1 MGCRSSSG
9 SCCPY
14 RPHTPGVV
22 ILGTGNVATH
32 LARGLYDA
40 GVDIIQIFGRNHQ
53 AASKLAHLTEA
64 RAIERPEE
72 VVRDADLYI
81 LAVSDSAV
89 ASLASALPAV
99 SGVVVHTA
107 GSVPLSACS
116 ANENHYGVL
125 YPLQTFSIG
134 REVSWDAIPIFIEA
148 DCNDS
153 LQSIHEVANRLSNQ
167 VFPLS
172 SALRMQLHLAAVF
185 VSNFVNHCYAV
196 GYTLTTQN
204 GLNPDWLHPLMQ
216 ETLDKAISLRNP
228 LTGQTGPA
236 IRGNTEIISLHL
248 ALLEQFPALRALYQ
262 TVSESISQLHPPD
275 TST

>member
-1 MGCRSSSG
+1 M
-9 SCCPY
+9 
-14 RPHTPGVV
+14 
-22 ILGTGNVATH
+22 GTGNVATH

-40 GVDIIQIFGRNHQ
+40 GVDIIQIFGRNLQ
-53 AASKLAHLTEA
+53 AATKLAHLTEA
-64 RAIERPEE
+64 SAIGRPEE

-89 ASLASALPAV
+89 EGLASALPPV

-116 ANENHYGVL
+116 AHDNHFGVL

-134 REVSWDAIPIFIEA
+134 REVSWDTVPIFIEA
-148 DCNDS
+148 DCDDS
-153 LQSIHEVANRLSNQ
+153 LQSIHEVANWLSDQ
-167 VFPLS
+167 IIPLS
-172 SALRMQLHLAAVF
+172 SALRLQLHLAAVF
-185 VSNFVNHCYAV
+185 VSNFVNHCYAA

-228 LTGQTGPA
+228 LKGQTGPA
-236 IRGNTEIISLHL
+236 LRGNTEIISLHL
-248 ALLEQFPALRALYQ
+248 ALLEQVPALKTLYQ
-262 TVSESISQLHPPD
+262 TLSESISQLHHPD
-275 TST
+275 SST